1 MEKLK
6 SSNLDGYDYNQS
18 TKELE
23 ITFKNGT
30 TYKYKDVDPTVIT
43 GLLDAP
49 SSGSYFAQ
57 NIKGNYKFEKV

>member
-30 TYKYKDVDPTVIT
+30 TYKYKDVDPTVIA

-49 SSGSYFAQ
+49 SCGSYFAQ
-57 NIKGNYKFEKV
+57 NIKNSYKFEKV